1 MRCAIFLHGTDSF
14 LPEVLDATG
23 SNRGTMV
30 ARAMSL
36 AGGRDAAEIKFRLA
50 SPLFEIMT

>member
-1 MRCAIFLHGTDSF
+1 MTDSF